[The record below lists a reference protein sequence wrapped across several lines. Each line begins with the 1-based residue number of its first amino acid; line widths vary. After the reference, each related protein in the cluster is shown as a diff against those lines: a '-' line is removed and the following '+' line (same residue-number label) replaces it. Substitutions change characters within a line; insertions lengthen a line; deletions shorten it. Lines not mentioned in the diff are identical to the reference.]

1 MFGINNSSFNIF
13 SIGRASDYAKSFINS
28 LKASGALGTSKTSSS
43 SSYLDTIAN
52 TTKSNSLFTTQN
64 TANLSRLKSA
74 SSSLAQAANKLT
86 TGQSALVSSDSKVV
100 SSDTALFSH
109 SDMSF
114 DVEVNNLAS
123 GQVSQSAEMKSNQI
137 SSFDTGRNSMRL
149 VTEEGAFDVTFHV
162 GENDTN
168 ESVLIAAAKS
178 INSAKAGV
186 TATVVN
192 ENGKSSLKLTSD
204 ATGENAEFALESLN
218 GSTATEKLGMKTTQN
233 AQDASYKI
241 NGTSYTSSENTV
253 SIPNGRGAK
262 MTLNG
267 TGSATLTR
275 GIDASSIVKAAE
287 NFASAYNAAMSHLS
301 SGSAD
306 GAGVTKAMNLIANNR
321 MTAMSAANYG
331 TYASAR
337 LNSMGISID
346 ENGKM
351 QIDAEKLTKA
361 VKESPSVVQNSL
373 SGYGGLAEST
383 RQNAEAAMR
392 IPSAQYTNFSNMG
405 VQNSLINALMP
416 STGSL
421 FDFGL

>member
-13 SIGRASDYAKSFINS
+13 SIGRASDYARSFVNS
-28 LKASGALGTSKTSSS
+28 LKASGALGTTKTGST
-43 SSYLDTIAN
+43 SYLDTIAN
-52 TTKSNSLFTTQN
+52 TTKSNALFTKQN

-86 TGQSALVSSDSKVV
+86 TGQSALISSDSKVV
-100 SSDTALFSH
+100 TSDSALFSH

-114 DVEVNNLAS
+114 DVEVNNLAA
-123 GQVSQSAEMKSNQI
+123 GQVSQSAELKS
-137 SSFDTGRNSMRL
+137 SKTSEFDVGRNSMRL
-149 VTEEGAFDVTFHV
+149 LTEDGAFDISFHV

-168 ESVLIAAAKS
+168 QDVLNAAAKS

-192 ENGKSSLKLTSD
+192 ENGKSSLKLSSD
-204 ATGENAEFALESLN
+204 KTGLDSEFALESLN
-218 GSTATEKLGMKTTQN
+218 GSTAAEKLDMKTTQN
-233 AQDASYKI
+233 AQDASYKV
-241 NGTSYTSSENTV
+241 NGTNYTSSENTV

-262 MTLNG
+262 MTLQG
-267 TGSATLTR
+267 TGDATLTR
-275 GIDASSIVKAAE
+275 GIDTSNIVKAAQ
-287 NFASAYNAAMSHLS
+287 NFANAYNTAMSHLM

-306 GAGVTKAMNLIANNR
+306 GVGVTKALDLIGNNR

-331 TYASAR
+331 TYASSR

-351 QIDAEKLTKA
+351 QIDAEKMTKA
-361 VKESPSVVQNSL
+361 VKESPSVVQNAL

-392 IPSAQYTNFSNMG
+392 IPGAQYTNFSNMG
-405 VQNSLINALMP
+405 VQNSLISALMP